1 MAEFINYMNGEWL
14 SSSNSKVSFS
24 DGGFQRG
31 DGLFETIRFQNGRLF
46 KPDKHLKR
54 LHSGLNIIQI
64 EFHKSNTEII
74 SILEEMINQ
83 NHLSSGLL
91 RLMVTRGEITGTPW
105 NYTGSPSFYITM
117 RPFTK
122 KPGEPVKILFYSE
135 EKYPLIRFYP
145 AIKSLN
151 YIGNMLAKKDAEI
164 AGAFEPV
171 FYNRD
176 KIITECAIRNIFFIK
191 EKTLITPGLDLGVLP
206 GVMRDTIMDLAPQ
219 IGLSVVE
226 DSIPFDSINEMEEAF
241 ISSTGIGLL
250 SCYWDG
256 WKSKFTMTNL
266 LKKRLDAI
274 ITNHINND

>member
-1 MAEFINYMNGEWL
+1 MKEIINYINGEWQ
-14 SSSNSKVSFS
+14 SASNSRVSFS

-46 KPDKHLKR
+46 KPEKHLKR

-83 NHLSSGLL
+83 NHFTSGLL

-105 NYTGSPSFYITM
+105 NYTGNPNFYITI
-117 RPFTK
+117 RPFTT
-122 KPGEPVKILFYSE
+122 KPSEPVKVLFYSE

-191 EKTLITPGLDLGVLP
+191 GKTLITPGLDLGVLP

-250 SCYWDG
+250 SCYWEG

-274 ITNHINND
+274 ITGHIKND